1 MLYLHLMTNIM
12 QKIKILFDSFQRYW
26 WLNNP
31 AIWLGKRH
39 IWPQPS
45 SHSSSLRCYF
55 SLMIISMQKNLRYR
69 WLFPEIERYWCSKSP
84 AVIFPQTCGFCRI
97 IKNIVMLH
105 FYGKKR
111 HQWTKF
117 LAKTKKP
124 YLKGGFRLFPQN
136 ENLHG
141 MKLLNEFVQ

>member
-1 MLYLHLMTNIM
+1 
-12 QKIKILFDSFQRYW
+12 
-26 WLNNP
+26 
-31 AIWLGKRH
+31 
-39 IWPQPS
+39 
-45 SHSSSLRCYF
+45 
-55 SLMIISMQKNLRYR
+55 
-69 WLFPEIERYWCSKSP
+69 
-84 AVIFPQTCGFCRI
+84 
-97 IKNIVMLH
+97 MLH